1 MIPISFKLFIQ
12 KLLLKTWPLR
22 GCEQRDELNKPS
34 PTLPEFTFSKSLYCP
49 ITVTKTKD
57 IYGVNYVVIYAA
69 KKKFSR

>member
-1 MIPISFKLFIQ
+1 MSLTNQ
-12 KLLLKTWPLR
+12 V
-22 GCEQRDELNKPS
+22 